1 MIDTPALPVL
11 IYTFTLWLGLYLMAR
26 DTRKPL
32 LVFTGLGLVAY
43 ALTMPVDILTRPPF
57 PQSDLLQRLHVPLL
71 FAPGLC
77 WLGAALHLLPESQWQ
92 QRLTVAVRY
101 AVPGALILL
110 YINLA
115 NHAPRLVFTE
125 AVYLSLV
132 FNQLGPWLIAALL
145 VSMGLV
151 AWRLRLERRKR
162 WWLILLTIALFFTL
176 STGLLLLAI
185 DLTWRDLALLLVGL
199 DLGVLGLCIAV
210 LDAFGE
216 GETLLPDATHSLLRA
231 GLAAV
236 IFGGQVVLVAGGKAT
251 LEMLLLLFGVIG
263 AAVVSQV
270 FADPLQ
276 NMADRLLFARFPQLR
291 RNRAELR
298 ETISALPRADSSLDL
313 LALPDEEFSRLT
325 RRALSHLTDP
335 GKLAASPL
343 LRLPLLDA
351 RLAAKGLGGNTLER
365 AAELKLLLAES
376 IQRLKPPANGESGIS
391 DDWRYY
397 NVLHYPYVRGL
408 KPLSRSLPDELDSDT
423 QRVLEW
429 FRATVPE
436 RTFHNWQK
444 AAARLVAQ
452 DLREQVQQ
460 NGSSWQ

>member
-1 MIDTPALPVL
+1 MIDTPVLPVL
-11 IYTFTLWLGLYLMAR
+11 IYAFTFWLGLYLMAR

-57 PQSDLLQRLHVPLL
+57 PQSDPLQRLHVPLL

-77 WLGAALHLLPESQWQ
+77 WLGAALHLLPEGPWQ
-92 QRLTVAVRY
+92 RWLTVGSRF

-115 NHAPRLVFTE
+115 NHAPRPPFTE
-125 AVYLSLV
+125 AAYLSLV
-132 FNQLGPWLIAALL
+132 FNQLGPWLIVLLL

-151 AWRLRLERRKR
+151 VWRLRLERRKR

-176 STGLLLLAI
+176 SSGLLLLAA
-185 DLTWRDLALLLVGL
+185 DLSWRDLALLLVGL
-199 DLGVLGLCIAV
+199 DLAVLGLCIAV
-210 LDAFGE
+210 LDALDE
-216 GETLLPDATHSLLRA
+216 GETLLPDATHSLMRA

-251 LEMLLLLFGVIG
+251 VEMLILLFGVIG
-263 AAVVSQV
+263 AAIASQV

-276 NMADRLLFARFPQLR
+276 SMADRLLFARFPQLR
-291 RNRAELR
+291 HSRAELR
-298 ETISALPRADSSLDL
+298 ETISAMPRVDPSLDL
-313 LALPDEEFSRLT
+313 LALPDEEFARLT
-325 RRALSHLTDP
+325 RRALSHLPDP

-343 LRLPLLDA
+343 LHLPLLDA
-351 RLAAKGLGGNTLER
+351 RLAAKGLAGNTLER

-376 IQRLKPPANGESGIS
+376 IQRLKPPANGATGIS

-397 NVLHYPYVRGL
+397 NALYYPYVRGL

-423 QRVLEW
+423 RRILEW

-436 RTFHNWQK
+436 RTLHNWQK
-444 AAARLVAQ
+444 AAARLIAQ
-452 DLREQVQQ
+452 DLREQMGQ
-460 NGSSWQ
+460 NGGSWQ